1 MADLTRLRYRAIDAT
16 GRTVSGIVQASD
28 RADAVRRLAADRLT
42 AVEIKPAEAVATNA
56 SGSKKATLA
65 DRLLV
70 VRQLS
75 IMLGAGVPLLGA
87 LESVATAFPNSEL
100 GPGLANAMRALRR
113 GDRLGKSFAEH
124 VPGFPAY
131 VYAMLDVGEETGRLP
146 EVLRQAADQM
156 SFDDRLGRDVGNA
169 LAYPMFLAAVGTL
182 AVAFLFF
189 EVVPR
194 FSTMIGDDRSK
205 LPFVSAAVFAAG
217 DFTRANW
224 PFIVAII
231 GGAIMGIGAM
241 AAIPQFRALGAS
253 VARAMPIL
261 GRILKSR
268 DLAGW
273 TRLVG
278 FGLSNG
284 LILLKAL
291 DLAKAGVADPNWR
304 ARLVQVERAL
314 RSGADVDEALAP
326 NTPLSVVDLSVVRT
340 GQRSGALGPMF
351 LLLADNYEA
360 DVKDLVRRATAL
372 IEPIALA
379 MVAGVVGTI
388 AVALALALSSIYD
401 TVG

>member
-1 MADLTRLRYRAIDAT
+1 
-16 GRTVSGIVQASD
+16 
-28 RADAVRRLAADRLT
+28 
-42 AVEIKPAEAVATNA
+42 
-56 SGSKKATLA
+56 
-65 DRLLV
+65 
-70 VRQLS
+70 
-75 IMLGAGVPLLGA
+75 
-87 LESVATAFPNSEL
+87 
-100 GPGLANAMRALRR
+100 
-113 GDRLGKSFAEH
+113 
-124 VPGFPAY
+124 
-131 VYAMLDVGEETGRLP
+131 
-146 EVLRQAADQM
+146 
-156 SFDDRLGRDVGNA
+156 
-169 LAYPMFLAAVGTL
+169 
-182 AVAFLFF
+182 
-189 EVVPR
+189 
-194 FSTMIGDDRSK
+194 
-205 LPFVSAAVFAAG
+205 
-217 DFTRANW
+217 
-224 PFIVAII
+224 
-231 GGAIMGIGAM
+231 M